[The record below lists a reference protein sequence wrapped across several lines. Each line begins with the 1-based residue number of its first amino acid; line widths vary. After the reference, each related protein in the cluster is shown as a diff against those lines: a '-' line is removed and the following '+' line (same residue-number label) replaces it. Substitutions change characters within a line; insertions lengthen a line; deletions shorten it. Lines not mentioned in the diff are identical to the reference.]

1 MMNTTEARANFA
13 TLLKHVEEDGAAIVR
28 KANGRAF
35 RITVEESGETSP
47 FDGIRSFANIPL
59 DEILDIL
66 HDSHER
72 SLSN

>member
-1 MMNTTEARANFA
+1 MLVMNATED
-13 TLLKHVEEDGAAIVR
+13 L
-28 KANGRAF
+28 
-35 RITVEESGETSP
+35 GETSP

-72 SLSN
+72 SLSD

>member
-1 MMNTTEARANFA
+1 MCLCIGGGQETLAFSMCGCTMPVMNATED
-13 TLLKHVEEDGAAIVR
+13 L
-28 KANGRAF
+28 
-35 RITVEESGETSP
+35 GETSP